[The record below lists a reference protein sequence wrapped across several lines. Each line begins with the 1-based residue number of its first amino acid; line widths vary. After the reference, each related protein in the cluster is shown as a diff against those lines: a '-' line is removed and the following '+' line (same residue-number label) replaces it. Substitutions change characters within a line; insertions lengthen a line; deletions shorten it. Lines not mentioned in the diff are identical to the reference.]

1 MIINIVN
8 KINVIENIFCSD
20 DLFIEIEMTD
30 MKLIPNKIPTIEG
43 KLKSD
48 QLIPYAKFSNKSPL
62 FRSFD
67 GT

>member
-1 MIINIVN
+1 MMANIVK
-8 KINVIENIFCSD
+8 KITVSENIFCSD
-20 DLFIEIEMTD
+20 ELFIEIEMTD
-30 MKLIPNKIPTIEG
+30 MKLIPNRIPTIEG

-67 GT
+67 GI